1 MFQPISTQC
10 EVQQRETLGCWDDA
24 KVMLAQKAGEEICD
38 LAEAECREERWETL
52 GNGGK
57 PKHTIMFIYV
67 HLIMMIMMYNCIII

>member
-57 PKHTIMFIYV
+57 PQTYYHV
-67 HLIMMIMMYNCIII
+67 HICSFNNDDNDV

>member
-10 EVQQRETLGCWDDA
+10 EVQRRETLGCWDDA

-57 PKHTIMFIYV
+57 PKHTIMFICY
-67 HLIMMIMMYNCIII
+67 IYICYMFIIHNNDV